1 MSRPL
6 KTSPKLV
13 SNDDSVPPLHTA
25 QAPLCLHAS
34 ASHSRCHLCP
44 HASASHSRCHL
55 CPHAMLTQQVS
66 LVPSCHAHTA
76 GVTCALMPCSHSRC
90 HLCPNAFASQ
100 TAGATCAL
108 MPLPHT
114 AGAICARMSH
124 SHSFYKMGTVCR
136 GAQSLLFDSCFI
148 SLTDPGRTIKNVVAF
163 F

>member
-1 MSRPL
+1 MTVSHPCTLPRRPC
-6 KTSPKLV
+6 V
-13 SNDDSVPPLHTA
+13 CMPL
-25 QAPLCLHAS
+25 
-34 ASHSRCHLCP
+34 P
-44 HASASHSRCHL
+44 H
-55 CPHAMLTQQVS
+55 
-66 LVPSCHAHTA
+66 
-76 GVTCALMPCSHSRC
+76 
-90 HLCPNAFASQ
+90 

-163 F
+163 FWNINVTFPLWVKSQNYKEYTHKALGSILSSGETFLSNQFKDYNLVYIAFPFRDKSTRWFF